1 MSVCICKLH
10 MRMRVH
16 SQACGSTL
24 LHCYIAVGHWIY
36 STYDAPLTCILHT
49 HTISCIC
56 TSMCTYLKVYT
67 YIYILAC
74 ICTSMCTY
82 LKVYTYIYTCM
93 HACMHATYIH
103 DITLHALHSIHY
115 ITCITYITYI
125 TRITYI
131 IYITI
136 HYHTLPYITTHYR
149 TSQSIP
155 EHNIT

>member
-56 TSMCTYLKVYT
+56 TSVHISKGI
-67 YIYILAC
+67 YIYI
-74 ICTSMCTY
+74 Y
-82 LKVYTYIYTCM
+82 LHACM